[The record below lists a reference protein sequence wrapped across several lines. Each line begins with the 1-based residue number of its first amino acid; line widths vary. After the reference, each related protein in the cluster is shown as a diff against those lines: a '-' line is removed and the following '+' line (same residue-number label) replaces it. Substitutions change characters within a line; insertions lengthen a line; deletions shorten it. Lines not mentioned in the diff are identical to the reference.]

1 MSYELGF
8 LRGREQEERTLYMKK
23 TNIAR
28 LAVTAGLTLAM
39 GAGMVAPATVA
50 FADPTY
56 GSGSITINKQD
67 EKYTQSFLGYRI
79 FKANVQDN
87 AADTVTGKKESN
99 IDWASDS
106 VKTAV
111 EGVIKAEDKNYA
123 GTTAQDAADWIVSR
137 VTETTTSTHVAGN
150 SVAHKIAEA
159 VKGAYTSGVSLTAGE
174 AKTLDEGYW
183 VFVKDPKSNLADGE
197 TGTAPI
203 FAVVGGSAVSVTEKV
218 DTNTIPTPGKKQV
231 NKDDSTGD
239 TDNGGSVAVGD
250 TVTYELSATLPSNI
264 KDYKTYKLEFTDT
277 LSSGLTYKANVRNA
291 KLVKADGTETTL
303 QNPDVTGDATAQT
316 HVFTYADILKLLP
329 SDYSYTA
336 GDKIVFQYDAEVN
349 SNAAA
354 GQVISNQVAL
364 TYSNDPNSDGEGTS
378 KDTPKVH
385 EYTYNLILN
394 KVDLGTEQSLSG
406 AKFTVYSKAAKKY
419 IKADGSKVDSA
430 EDAKIEA
437 TNGTLTVQKLDAG
450 EYTITETDAPS
461 TEYDKAAAFDINIKP
476 RFKSDGTIVDLT
488 NTMTGRDDLIGGT
501 IDPSSTKGDNKLQA
515 KDDTATNANAGTV
528 TVTVGDKKEITMPL
542 TGMKGTTA
550 LMVYGS
556 AILVISAAAYLRH
569 KRNAEND
576 DAE

>member
-1 MSYELGF
+1 
-8 LRGREQEERTLYMKK
+8 MKK

-39 GAGMVAPATVA
+39 GAGMMAPATVA

-56 GSGSITINKQD
+56 GTGDITISKKD
-67 EKYTQSFLGYRI
+67 DKYTQSFLGYQI
-79 FKANVQDN
+79 FKAKVSDASNSTTKQETEIAWVNDNVKN
-87 AADTVTGKKESN
+87 
-99 IDWASDS
+99 
-106 VKTAV
+106 AV
-111 EGVIKAEDKNYA
+111 EGVIKGEDQSYA
-123 GTTAQDAADWIVSR
+123 GTTAQDAAEWIVSH
-137 VTETTTSTHVAGN
+137 VTGTTNVTHVAGN
-150 SVAHKIAEA
+150 SVARKIADA
-159 VKGAYTSGVSLTAGE
+159 VKGAYTSGTPLTAGV

-183 VFVKDPKSNLADGE
+183 VFVKDPDSTLADGE

-231 NKDDSTGD
+231 IKDDSTGD

-264 KDYKTYKLEFTDT
+264 KDYKTYELKFTDT
-277 LSSGLTYKANVRNA
+277 LSSGLTYKANIRNA
-291 KLVKADGTETTL
+291 KLVKPDGTETTL
-303 QNPDVTGDATAQT
+303 QNPDVTGGATAQT
-316 HVFTYADILKLLP
+316 HVFTYTDILKLLP
-329 SDYSYTA
+329 TDYSYTA

-354 GQVISNQVAL
+354 GQDISNQVAL
-364 TYSNDPNSDGEGTS
+364 TYSNDPNSNGEGTS

-394 KVDLGTEQSLSG
+394 KVDLGTEQSLPG
-406 AKFTVYSKAAKKY
+406 AKFTVYSKADKQF
-419 IKADGSKVDSA
+419 IKADGSKTNNA
-430 EDAKIEA
+430 GDAKIEA

-450 EYTITETDAPS
+450 EYTITETDAPGA
-461 TEYDKAAAFDINIKP
+461 EYDKAAAFDINIKP
-476 RFKSDGTIVDLT
+476 SFKSDGTIDDLK

-515 KDDTATNANAGTV
+515 KKGTAANANACTV

-556 AILVISAAAYLRH
+556 AILVISAAAYLKH
-569 KRNAEND
+569 KRNASND